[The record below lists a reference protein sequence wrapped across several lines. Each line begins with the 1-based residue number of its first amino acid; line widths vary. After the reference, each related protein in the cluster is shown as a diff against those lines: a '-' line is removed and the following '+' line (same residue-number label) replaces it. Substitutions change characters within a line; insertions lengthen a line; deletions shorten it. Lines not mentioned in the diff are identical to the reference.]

1 MTKKSDNSQNNS
13 NVPELFNTANQ
24 DGDLSNEA
32 LGVVKN
38 IPNMGAKIKANL
50 GINMQDVAASDS
62 VIVSVLVDDSGS
74 IRFAGNTDIV
84 IEGHNL
90 IIESLRNAKQKNNI
104 LATTHYIN
112 GTVLYP
118 YVLLDDAILLDKQN
132 YNEDY
137 FGGTPLYDKSV
148 EFLATVF
155 AKGKESEEDGTPAR
169 TITLIIS
176 DGEDVHSRSN
186 NANDVKS
193 LVKDMLMAE
202 NHIVAAMGIDNG
214 ETDFKKVFTEMGIE
228 EKWILTPKNDPKEIR
243 DAFKL
248 FSQSA
253 VSASQNAGSFSK
265 TNSGGFGD

>member
-1 MTKKSDNSQNNS
+1 MTDKSKKSQNNS
-13 NVPELFNTANQ
+13 NVDELFDTAHQ
-24 DGDLSNEA
+24 DGDLSTES

-62 VIVSVLVDDSGS
+62 VIVSILVDDSGS
-74 IRFAGNTDIV
+74 ISYAGNADIV
-84 IEGHNL
+84 RDGHNL
-90 IIESLRNAKQKNNI
+90 IIESLRDAKQKNNI
-104 LATTHYIN
+104 LASTHYIN
-112 GTVLYP
+112 GKVLYP
-118 YVLLDDAILLDKQN
+118 YVLLDDATTLDKNN
-132 YNEDY
+132 YDENQ

-186 NANDVKS
+186 NANDVKA

-214 ETDFKKVFTEMGIE
+214 STDFQKVFTEMGIE

-253 VSASQNAGSFSK
+253 ISASQNAGSFSK
-265 TNSGGFGD
+265 TNSGGFGN